1 MVEGQERNMVQLARI
16 GVAVEWRWVQRRIY
30 GAAIRRT
37 KKKMKIIRRSLKMV
51 LGKVKRKL
59 R

>member
-1 MVEGQERNMVQLARI
+1 MEGQERNMVQLARI

-30 GAAIRRT
+30 GAV
-37 KKKMKIIRRSLKMV
+37 IRRSLKMV